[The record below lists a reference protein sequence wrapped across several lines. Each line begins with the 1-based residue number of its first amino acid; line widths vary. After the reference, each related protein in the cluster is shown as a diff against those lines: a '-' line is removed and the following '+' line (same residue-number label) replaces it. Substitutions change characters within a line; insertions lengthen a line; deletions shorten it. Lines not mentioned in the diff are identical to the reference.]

1 MPIGQRRPSLPLV
14 SVVMPVYNEGDTVGI
29 VIDDLLSREFDEFD
43 MELIIIESNSLD
55 SSRQVVERY
64 AHLPGVTVI
73 LQEIAL
79 GKGHAVRRGFQE
91 ITGDIVLIQD
101 ADLEYTIDDYPIV
114 INPILTNQAKL
125 VLGNRG
131 HHGGAIR
138 EMPGEVWSSRITN
151 FGHVIFTFIFNMVF
165 RQRLE
170 DPFTMYKVFRV
181 ECIEGMN
188 FTANRFDFDWE
199 LLGKL
204 CRRGYKPLEVPIN
217 YQARGF
223 ESGKKIRLVRDPLT
237 WIRAALRYRFSK
249 LDEKDS

>member
-1 MPIGQRRPSLPLV
+1 
-14 SVVMPVYNEGDTVGI
+14 
-29 VIDDLLSREFDEFD
+29 
-43 MELIIIESNSLD
+43 
-55 SSRQVVERY
+55 
-64 AHLPGVTVI
+64 
-73 LQEIAL
+73 
-79 GKGHAVRRGFQE
+79 
-91 ITGDIVLIQD
+91 
-101 ADLEYTIDDYPIV
+101 
-114 INPILTNQAKL
+114 
-125 VLGNRG
+125 
-131 HHGGAIR
+131 
-138 EMPGEVWSSRITN
+138 
-151 FGHVIFTFIFNMVF
+151 
-165 RQRLE
+165 
-170 DPFTMYKVFRV
+170 MYKVFRV